1 VRRRDVVDVAAQSFA
16 LAAVQLVPFL
26 GLLRGSD
33 RVGASPAEVLRDAMP
48 LRDWLRVAVP
58 PSVSASGFDAA
69 LGQHFIPI
77 VYVGLI
83 TSALAI
89 AGALFAWRRLGGW
102 LALLAIAIV
111 FSTAQGAALLA
122 HLPLALFR
130 YPARLVPLGALAIAA
145 MAVEGW
151 AVAARVARSRWL
163 PLLVAVAVAAE
174 LLIFTKPLLV
184 AAPMNWKHPVPYASG
199 VGRDAKLVR
208 LGDPQLIATN
218 RRAWI
223 GGYLNLYERRFDA
236 WTAAP
241 LVSRRYEELYERA
254 VNDRSLSLLSSMS
267 AGYLITEGGVFR
279 NARARPLA
287 YAENAAPSVLAFG
300 PSFVHAVIELPAPS
314 TLIVTQQRST
324 GWSVDVDGRRATLV
338 EGGDF
343 LAVQLPSGKHDV
355 LWRYRSVPL
364 VVGAVLTL
372 LAIVRMLLPKKFV
385 KR

>member
-1 VRRRDVVDVAAQSFA
+1 
-16 LAAVQLVPFL
+16 
-26 GLLRGSD
+26 
-33 RVGASPAEVLRDAMP
+33 MP
-48 LRDWLRVAVP
+48 LFDWLRVAVP

-77 VYVGLI
+77 VYVGVI
-83 TSALAI
+83 ATALAL
-89 AGALFAWRRLGGW
+89 AGAIFAWRRLGGW
-102 LALLAIAIV
+102 LALLAVAIV

-151 AVAARVARSRWL
+151 DVLARIARSRWL
-163 PLLVAVAVAAE
+163 AILVAAAIAVELLSFTRPLLV
-174 LLIFTKPLLV
+174 T
-184 AAPMNWKHPVPYASG
+184 APMDRQHIVPYVPA
-199 VGRDAKLVR
+199 VGRDAKFVR
-208 LGDPQLIATN
+208 LGDPRRIATD

-223 GGYLNLYERRFDA
+223 GGYLNLYEHRFDV

-254 VNDRSLSLLSSMS
+254 IGDRSLSVLSSMS
-267 AGYLITEGGVFR
+267 AGYLITERGLFR
-279 NARARPLA
+279 NLRARPLA
-287 YAENAAPSVLAFG
+287 YAGNAAPSLLAFG
-300 PSFVHAVIELPAPS
+300 PRFIHAVIELPAPS
-314 TLIVTQQRST
+314 TLIVTQQNST
-324 GWSVDVDGRRATLV
+324 GWSVDVDGRRAPMV

-343 LAVQLPSGKHDV
+343 LAVQLPPGKHDV

-364 VVGAVLTL
+364 IAGAVLTL
-372 LAIVRMLLPKKFV
+372 LAIARMLLPKKFV